1 MGKEKKKSLMS
12 YNKFDILSN
21 DALDQRV
28 MQAREVNFTR
38 YKMMIMTLKFKL
50 KKRCPKKVFLFNQEI
65 ILDQKWREW
74 GNHPLPLN
82 TKRKKETLKKRMKFL
97 GLRGTFLNYNLI
109 LCPKTMFFLLNN
121 MKRMRWRM
129 AWREEGKI
137 IKESYKGCLDQG
149 L

>member
-50 KKRCPKKVFLFNQEI
+50 KKKMSKESIFIQPRDNIRSKV
-65 ILDQKWREW
+65 
-74 GNHPLPLN
+74 
-82 TKRKKETLKKRMKFL
+82 
-97 GLRGTFLNYNLI
+97 
-109 LCPKTMFFLLNN
+109 
-121 MKRMRWRM
+121 KRMR
-129 AWREEGKI
+129 
-137 IKESYKGCLDQG
+137 
-149 L
+149 

>member
-65 ILDQKWREW
+65 IFDQK
-74 GNHPLPLN
+74 
-82 TKRKKETLKKRMKFL
+82 
-97 GLRGTFLNYNLI
+97 
-109 LCPKTMFFLLNN
+109 
-121 MKRMRWRM
+121 
-129 AWREEGKI
+129 
-137 IKESYKGCLDQG
+137 
-149 L
+149 